1 MSELDEFIEHCR
13 TRVQQA
19 NLAYE
24 MYGQRP
30 HEFHAQYAVDVSR
43 LCDALEEAEGERE
56 RLRAIA
62 DAAYDYLV
70 WRGVEDHPQKQGR
83 LEARRSELKA
93 AVDGMWGHWSDYRDA
108 RGILAQDSEAE
119 EGKP

>member
-1 MSELDEFIEHCR
+1 VSERERLAKE
-13 TRVQQA
+13 TREW
-19 NLAYE
+19 YE
-24 MYGQRP
+24 R
-30 HEFHAQYAVDVSR
+30 AINVDALPATEETELLLMVPK
-43 LCDALEEAEGERE
+43 LCDALEEAERERE

-93 AVDGMWGHWSDYRDA
+93 AVDRMWGHWGDYRDA

-119 EGKP
+119 E